1 MAAGIAE
8 NERIA
13 VTRRSWQN
21 IGRIGSGMSRIGVAT
36 EDKFKTIGDAIFDL
50 IVAPPHSS
58 VPVPGKL
65 LDMVPFTVMAPH
77 SALPPDF
84 SRLTGPLFTSEAHN

>member
-21 IGRIGSGMSRIGVAT
+21 IGRIGSGMSRIWVAT

-50 IVAPPHSS
+50 IVAPPTTACRYPESC
-58 VPVPGKL
+58 
-65 LDMVPFTVMAPH
+65 
-77 SALPPDF
+77 
-84 SRLTGPLFTSEAHN
+84 